1 MNDAVD
7 DQLRTNLKWGAGP
20 ASCKYVQM
28 KRQEKTKALRDI
40 KAQMQALLDE
50 KESMAGESQELTK
63 QKAKLELNIKDLK
76 DEEAG
81 HKSSK
86 VCIKYTTSGKNVYY
100 AD

>member
-1 MNDAVD
+1 VN
-7 DQLRTNLKWGAGP
+7 
-20 ASCKYVQM
+20 CC
-28 KRQEKTKALRDI
+28 RQEKTKVLRDL

-50 KESMAGESQELTK
+50 KDSMAGESQELTK

-86 VCIKYTTSGKNVYY
+86 VCSCHRLLMN
-100 AD
+100 

>member
-1 MNDAVD
+1 LQCVN
-7 DQLRTNLKWGAGP
+7 
-20 ASCKYVQM
+20 CC
-28 KRQEKTKALRDI
+28 RQEKTKVLRDL

-50 KESMAGESQELTK
+50 KDSMAGESQELTK

-86 VCIKYTTSGKNVYY
+86 VCSCHRLLMN
-100 AD
+100 

>member
-1 MNDAVD
+1 
-7 DQLRTNLKWGAGP
+7 
-20 ASCKYVQM
+20 
-28 KRQEKTKALRDI
+28 
-40 KAQMQALLDE
+40 MQALLDE

-86 VCIKYTTSGKNVYY
+86 VCIIYP
-100 AD
+100 

>member
-1 MNDAVD
+1 M
-7 DQLRTNLKWGAGP
+7 
-20 ASCKYVQM
+20 
-28 KRQEKTKALRDI
+28 RDL

-86 VCIKYTTSGKNVYY
+86 VCIIYPWLLTNKIFWIEWHMYLFGRICVL
-100 AD
+100 

>member
-1 MNDAVD
+1 M
-7 DQLRTNLKWGAGP
+7 
-20 ASCKYVQM
+20 
-28 KRQEKTKALRDI
+28 KALRDL

-50 KESMAGESQELTK
+50 KESMAGENQELTK

-86 VCIKYTTSGKNVYY
+86 VCIKHVTFLVSLLFVLNRPIIFFYLLIF
-100 AD
+100 D

>member
-1 MNDAVD
+1 
-7 DQLRTNLKWGAGP
+7 
-20 ASCKYVQM
+20 M
-28 KRQEKTKALRDI
+28 KCQEKTKALRDI

-63 QKAKLELNIKDLK
+63 QKAKLELSIKDLK

-86 VCIKYTTSGKNVYY
+86 VCISFKAFG
-100 AD
+100 

>member
-1 MNDAVD
+1 M
-7 DQLRTNLKWGAGP
+7 
-20 ASCKYVQM
+20 
-28 KRQEKTKALRDI
+28 LRDL

-81 HKSSK
+81 HKSGK
-86 VCIKYTTSGKNVYY
+86 VCVKFITYCELKILS
-100 AD
+100 

>member
-1 MNDAVD
+1 M
-7 DQLRTNLKWGAGP
+7 
-20 ASCKYVQM
+20 
-28 KRQEKTKALRDI
+28 RDL

-50 KESMAGESQELTK
+50 KDSTSGESQELTK

-86 VCIKYTTSGKNVYY
+86 VCIRVLVKSE
-100 AD
+100 

>member
-1 MNDAVD
+1 MS
-7 DQLRTNLKWGAGP
+7 W
-20 ASCKYVQM
+20 
-28 KRQEKTKALRDI
+28 QEKTKVLRDL

-50 KESMAGESQELTK
+50 KESMASETQEMTK

-86 VCIKYTTSGKNVYY
+86 VCIRFITFCELKILT
-100 AD
+100 

>member
-1 MNDAVD
+1 MHSTTVNIEI
-7 DQLRTNLKWGAGP
+7 N
-20 ASCKYVQM
+20 
-28 KRQEKTKALRDI
+28 RQEKTKALRDI

-86 VCIKYTTSGKNVYY
+86 VCTKFKV
-100 AD
+100 

>member
-1 MNDAVD
+1 MSG
-7 DQLRTNLKWGAGP
+7 T
-20 ASCKYVQM
+20 CC
-28 KRQEKTKALRDI
+28 QEKTKALRDL
-40 KAQMQALLDE
+40 KTQMQTLLDE

-86 VCIKYTTSGKNVYY
+86 VCVRSCTHFGI
-100 AD
+100 DC

>member
-1 MNDAVD
+1 M
-7 DQLRTNLKWGAGP
+7 KW
-20 ASCKYVQM
+20 
-28 KRQEKTKALRDI
+28 QEKTKVLRDL

-50 KESMAGESQELTK
+50 KESMAGESQDLTK

-86 VCIKYTTSGKNVYY
+86 VCIDNKVSWFDHIVMFDTLRLSIEEHWFAVTT
-100 AD
+100 

>member
-1 MNDAVD
+1 
-7 DQLRTNLKWGAGP
+7 
-20 ASCKYVQM
+20 
-28 KRQEKTKALRDI
+28 LRDL

-86 VCIKYTTSGKNVYY
+86 VCN
-100 AD
+100 DL

>member
-1 MNDAVD
+1 MWPSVNVW
-7 DQLRTNLKWGAGP
+7 RTEW
-20 ASCKYVQM
+20 
-28 KRQEKTKALRDI
+28 QEKTRILRDL
-40 KAQMQALLDE
+40 KTQVQALLDE

-86 VCIKYTTSGKNVYY
+86 VCVQTDRPELIDWLYLQLFVT
-100 AD
+100 